1 MIVMGAVSMGLEFIV
16 NFVVVFFLFVAS
28 WAGPLGVLFC
38 VWAMRETVKRTSFK
52 KVIAHVD
59 DDDGE
64 AVSKRE

>member
-1 MIVMGAVSMGLEFIV
+1 MS
-16 NFVVVFFLFVAS
+16 
-28 WAGPLGVLFC
+28 
-38 VWAMRETVKRTSFK
+38 ETVKRTSFK